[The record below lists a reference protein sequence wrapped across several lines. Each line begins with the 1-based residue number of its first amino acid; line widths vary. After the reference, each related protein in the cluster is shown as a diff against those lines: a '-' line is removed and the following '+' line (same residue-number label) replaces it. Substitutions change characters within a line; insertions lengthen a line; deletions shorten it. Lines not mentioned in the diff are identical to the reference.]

1 MLISMLLFAL
11 FVVEAN
17 LKLFSK
23 LETRFYSQAK
33 IAEKMHQLDQTGEE
47 LDSYISD
54 LLSVLGDYAQ
64 KPEVFS
70 YHEHNPSEKSV
81 TARRNVTENLFR
93 QLPALS
99 GIRIIDVNGRNV
111 HYSSFDE
118 SDLLKENGLTKIY
131 KNYNDII
138 KDSDEID
145 FSLLKTGNGEK
156 PKLFLDADRNRLII
170 SQPFFWFEKYQGGN
184 IIFYFDF
191 ISLRQI
197 FVDMNIFS
205 FTEEFRI
212 FSDSD
217 YKGGLVLD
225 LPKAY
230 EKEFKA
236 SILEKWTEDKNY
248 SDNQA
253 PKIILT
259 STDGNYWTL
268 LTSAKSKYFKVSGV
282 WPKSSFELSKDLI
295 WLVYVCVFITIFLV
309 TYLLF
314 SFSSDPVTV
323 TKKKIRS
330 IQLGI
335 IQEYIAEKKEVD
347 WNRIGE
353 QIQFRK
359 KEILDSL
366 KKDLL
371 KKSGKNREKIEEL
384 LENGWNDLVNVFT
397 SRSQKSQTNS
407 VQAQVPGFSMEELRR
422 MIEDVLKNVK
432 LPVESVVQSP
442 AVEPAAGAASPA
454 DEVEEIEEVEEVDD
468 AEPAEEVEEIEE
480 VEELDDAEPVEEVEE
495 IEEVEELD
503 DAEPVEEVDDAE
515 PVEEV
520 EEIEGVEELDDAE
533 PVEEVDEVEEIEEV
547 EELDDAEPVEEVEEV
562 DDAEPADEVEEIE
575 EVEELDD
582 AEPVEE
588 VEEVDDAE
596 PADEVEEIEE
606 VEELDDVEPVDEVE
620 EVEEIEE
627 VEELD
632 DAEPVEEVKEVDGA
646 EPDDEVEELDDAE
659 PVEEV
664 EEIEEVEELDD
675 VEPLE
680 EVEETEPLEE
690 LPEYDEFGPDNDSP
704 LEEKKNTFYSVENLF
719 PDKHEYFED
728 VESFIRSD
736 RFASVD
742 DLFAEEIALGSG
754 VIQDNNH
761 SSKIMDFKITKV
773 SEIYDTLSEL
783 EEVTVPESKPYF
795 AMTEFAKNDR
805 EIKDLQAAEADTE
818 VIKEKDGVFQISEN
832 MDFSSP
838 VYDKSFK
845 ALVDSVLK
853 K

>member
-1 MLISMLLFAL
+1 MLITMLLFAL

-33 IAEKMHQLDQTGEE
+33 IAEKMHQLDQAGEE

-236 SILEKWTEDKNY
+236 SIIEKWTEDKNY

-442 AVEPAAGAASPA
+442 AVEPAAGAATPA
-454 DEVEEIEEVEEVDD
+454 DEVEEIEEVEELDD
-468 AEPAEEVEEIEE
+468 AEPVEEVEELDDAEPVEEVEELDDAEPVEE

-503 DAEPVEEVDDAE
+503 DAEPVEEVEEIEEVEEVDDAE
-515 PVEEV
+515 P
-520 EEIEGVEELDDAE
+520 
-533 PVEEVDEVEEIEEV
+533 VDEVEEIEEV

-562 DDAEPADEVEEIE
+562 DDAEP
-575 EVEELDD
+575 
-582 AEPVEE
+582 
-588 VEEVDDAE
+588 
-596 PADEVEEIEE
+596 
-606 VEELDDVEPVDEVE
+606 VDE
-620 EVEEIEE
+620 
-627 VEELD
+627 
-632 DAEPVEEVKEVDGA
+632 
-646 EPDDEVEELDDAE
+646 
-659 PVEEV
+659 VEEV

-680 EVEETEPLEE
+680 ELEETEPLEE

-704 LEEKKNTFYSVENLF
+704 VEEKKNTFYSVENLF

-805 EIKDLQAAEADTE
+805 EIKALQAAEADTE

>member
-33 IAEKMHQLDQTGEE
+33 IAEKMHQLDQAGEE

-442 AVEPAAGAASPA
+442 AVEPSAGAATPA
-454 DEVEEIEEVEEVDD
+454 DEVEEIEEVEELDD
-468 AEPAEEVEEIEE
+468 AEPVEE
-480 VEELDDAEPVEEVEE
+480 VEELDDAEPVEEVEEADDAEPVEEVEE

-503 DAEPVEEVDDAE
+503 DAEPVEEV
-515 PVEEV
+515 
-520 EEIEGVEELDDAE
+520 EEIED
-533 PVEEVDEVEEIEEV
+533 V
-547 EELDDAEPVEEVEEV
+547 EELDDAEPVEEVEE
-562 DDAEPADEVEEIE
+562 
-575 EVEELDD
+575 LDD
-582 AEPVEE
+582 AEPL
-588 VEEVDDAE
+588 
-596 PADEVEEIEE
+596 
-606 VEELDDVEPVDEVE
+606 EEL
-620 EVEEIEE
+620 
-627 VEELD
+627 
-632 DAEPVEEVKEVDGA
+632 
-646 EPDDEVEELDDAE
+646 
-659 PVEEV
+659 
-664 EEIEEVEELDD
+664 
-675 VEPLE
+675 
-680 EVEETEPLEE
+680 EETEPLEE

-704 LEEKKNTFYSVENLF
+704 VEEKKNTFYSVENLF

>member
-1 MLISMLLFAL
+1 MLITMLLFAL

-33 IAEKMHQLDQTGEE
+33 IAEKMHQLDQAGEE

-236 SILEKWTEDKNY
+236 SIIEKWTEDKNY

-442 AVEPAAGAASPA
+442 AVEPAAGAATPA
-454 DEVEEIEEVEEVDD
+454 DEVEEIEEVEELDD
-468 AEPAEEVEEIEE
+468 AEPVEEVEELDDAEPVEE

-503 DAEPVEEVDDAE
+503 DAEPVEEVEEIEEVEEVDDAE
-515 PVEEV
+515 P
-520 EEIEGVEELDDAE
+520 
-533 PVEEVDEVEEIEEV
+533 VDEVEEIEEV

-562 DDAEPADEVEEIE
+562 DDAEP
-575 EVEELDD
+575 
-582 AEPVEE
+582 
-588 VEEVDDAE
+588 
-596 PADEVEEIEE
+596 
-606 VEELDDVEPVDEVE
+606 VDE
-620 EVEEIEE
+620 
-627 VEELD
+627 
-632 DAEPVEEVKEVDGA
+632 
-646 EPDDEVEELDDAE
+646 
-659 PVEEV
+659 VEEV

-680 EVEETEPLEE
+680 ELEETEPLEE

-704 LEEKKNTFYSVENLF
+704 VEEKKNTFYSVENLF

-805 EIKDLQAAEADTE
+805 EIKALQAAEADTE

>member
-33 IAEKMHQLDQTGEE
+33 IAEKMHQLDQAGEE

-442 AVEPAAGAASPA
+442 AVEPAAGAATPA
-454 DEVEEIEEVEEVDD
+454 DEVEEIEEVEELDD
-468 AEPAEEVEEIEE
+468 AEPADEVEEIEE

-503 DAEPVEEVDDAE
+503 DAEPVEEV
-515 PVEEV
+515 EEV
-520 EEIEGVEELDDAE
+520 
-533 PVEEVDEVEEIEEV
+533 
-547 EELDDAEPVEEVEEV
+547 
-562 DDAEPADEVEEIE
+562 
-575 EVEELDD
+575 
-582 AEPVEE
+582 
-588 VEEVDDAE
+588 
-596 PADEVEEIEE
+596 
-606 VEELDDVEPVDEVE
+606 
-620 EVEEIEE
+620 
-627 VEELD
+627 
-632 DAEPVEEVKEVDGA
+632 
-646 EPDDEVEELDDAE
+646 DDAE

-675 VEPLE
+675 VEPVEEVEEIEEVEEVDDAEPVEEVEEIEEVGEVDDAEPVEEVEEIEEVEELDDAEPLE
-680 EVEETEPLEE
+680 ELEETEPLEE

>member
-33 IAEKMHQLDQTGEE
+33 IAEKMHQLDQAGEE

-359 KEILDSL
+359 KEILDRL

-407 VQAQVPGFSMEELRR
+407 VQTQVPGFSMEELRR

-454 DEVEEIEEVEEVDD
+454 DEVEEIEEVEELDD
-468 AEPAEEVEEIEE
+468 AEPVEEVEE
-480 VEELDDAEPVEEVEE
+480 VDDAEPVEEVEE

-503 DAEPVEEVDDAE
+503 E
-515 PVEEV
+515 
-520 EEIEGVEELDDAE
+520 
-533 PVEEVDEVEEIEEV
+533 
-547 EELDDAEPVEEVEEV
+547 
-562 DDAEPADEVEEIE
+562 
-575 EVEELDD
+575 
-582 AEPVEE
+582 
-588 VEEVDDAE
+588 
-596 PADEVEEIEE
+596 
-606 VEELDDVEPVDEVE
+606 
-620 EVEEIEE
+620 
-627 VEELD
+627 
-632 DAEPVEEVKEVDGA
+632 
-646 EPDDEVEELDDAE
+646 AE

-680 EVEETEPLEE
+680 GLEETEPLEE

-704 LEEKKNTFYSVENLF
+704 VEEKKNTFYSVENLF

>member
-1 MLISMLLFAL
+1 MTSGQKISFSMLISMLLFAL

-17 LKLFSK
+17 LKLFST

-33 IAEKMHQLDQTGEE
+33 IAEKMHQLDQAGEE

-138 KDSDEID
+138 KDCDEID

-442 AVEPAAGAASPA
+442 AVEPAAGAATPA

-468 AEPAEEVEEIEE
+468 AEPVEEVEKIEEVEELDDAEPVEEVEEIDDAEPVEEVEELDDAEPADEVEEIEE

-503 DAEPVEEVDDAE
+503 DAEPVEEV
-515 PVEEV
+515 
-520 EEIEGVEELDDAE
+520 
-533 PVEEVDEVEEIEEV
+533 
-547 EELDDAEPVEEVEEV
+547 
-562 DDAEPADEVEEIE
+562 
-575 EVEELDD
+575 
-582 AEPVEE
+582 
-588 VEEVDDAE
+588 
-596 PADEVEEIEE
+596 
-606 VEELDDVEPVDEVE
+606 
-620 EVEEIEE
+620 
-627 VEELD
+627 
-632 DAEPVEEVKEVDGA
+632 
-646 EPDDEVEELDDAE
+646 EELDDAE

-680 EVEETEPLEE
+680 ELEETEPLEE

>member
-33 IAEKMHQLDQTGEE
+33 IAEKMHQLDQAGEE

-407 VQAQVPGFSMEELRR
+407 VQAQVPGFSMEEFRR

-442 AVEPAAGAASPA
+442 AVEPAAGAATPA
-454 DEVEEIEEVEEVDD
+454 DEVEEIEEVEELDD
-468 AEPAEEVEEIEE
+468 AEPADEVEEIEE

-503 DAEPVEEVDDAE
+503 DAEPVEEV
-515 PVEEV
+515 EEV
-520 EEIEGVEELDDAE
+520 
-533 PVEEVDEVEEIEEV
+533 
-547 EELDDAEPVEEVEEV
+547 
-562 DDAEPADEVEEIE
+562 
-575 EVEELDD
+575 
-582 AEPVEE
+582 
-588 VEEVDDAE
+588 
-596 PADEVEEIEE
+596 
-606 VEELDDVEPVDEVE
+606 
-620 EVEEIEE
+620 
-627 VEELD
+627 
-632 DAEPVEEVKEVDGA
+632 
-646 EPDDEVEELDDAE
+646 DDAE

-675 VEPLE
+675 VEPVEEVEEIEEVEEVDDAEPVEEVEEIEEVGEVDDAEPVEEVEEIEEVEELDDAEPLE
-680 EVEETEPLEE
+680 ELEETEPLEE

>member
-1 MLISMLLFAL
+1 MLITMLLFAL

-33 IAEKMHQLDQTGEE
+33 IAEKMHQLDQAGEE

-432 LPVESVVQSP
+432 LPVESVVQSS

-454 DEVEEIEEVEEVDD
+454 D
-468 AEPAEEVEEIEE
+468 EVEEIEE

-503 DAEPVEEVDDAE
+503 DAEPVEEVEELDDVE
-515 PVEEV
+515 PVEE
-520 EEIEGVEELDDAE
+520 IEELDDAE
-533 PVEEVDEVEEIEEV
+533 PADEVDEIEEV
-547 EELDDAEPVEEVEEV
+547 EELDDAEPVE
-562 DDAEPADEVEEIE
+562 
-575 EVEELDD
+575 
-582 AEPVEE
+582 
-588 VEEVDDAE
+588 
-596 PADEVEEIEE
+596 
-606 VEELDDVEPVDEVE
+606 
-620 EVEEIEE
+620 
-627 VEELD
+627 
-632 DAEPVEEVKEVDGA
+632 
-646 EPDDEVEELDDAE
+646 EVEELDDAE

-675 VEPLE
+675 AEPVEEVDEIEEVEELDDVEPLE
-680 EVEETEPLEE
+680 ELEETEPLEE

>member
-33 IAEKMHQLDQTGEE
+33 SAEKMHQLDQAGEE

-359 KEILDSL
+359 KEILDRF

-442 AVEPAAGAASPA
+442 AVEPAAGAATPA
-454 DEVEEIEEVEEVDD
+454 DEVEEIEEVEELND
-468 AEPAEEVEEIEE
+468 AEPVEEVEEVEAIEEVEDLDDVEPVEEVEAIEE

-503 DAEPVEEVDDAE
+503 DAEPVEEV
-515 PVEEV
+515 
-520 EEIEGVEELDDAE
+520 EEL
-533 PVEEVDEVEEIEEV
+533 EEIEEV
-547 EELDDAEPVEEVEEV
+547 EELNDAEPVEEVEEV
-562 DDAEPADEVEEIE
+562 E
-575 EVEELDD
+575 EV
-582 AEPVEE
+582 
-588 VEEVDDAE
+588 
-596 PADEVEEIEE
+596 
-606 VEELDDVEPVDEVE
+606 
-620 EVEEIEE
+620 
-627 VEELD
+627 
-632 DAEPVEEVKEVDGA
+632 
-646 EPDDEVEELDDAE
+646 DDAE

-675 VEPLE
+675 VEPVEEVEELDDAEPVEEVEAIEEIEELDDVEPLE
-680 EVEETEPLEE
+680 ELEETEPLEE

>member
-1 MLISMLLFAL
+1 MLITMLLFAL

-33 IAEKMHQLDQTGEE
+33 IAEKMHQLDQAGEE

-359 KEILDSL
+359 KEILDRL

-442 AVEPAAGAASPA
+442 AVEPAAGAATPA
-454 DEVEEIEEVEEVDD
+454 DEVEEIEEVEDLDDAEPVEEVEKIEEVEELDA

-503 DAEPVEEVDDAE
+503 DAEPVEEV
-515 PVEEV
+515 
-520 EEIEGVEELDDAE
+520 
-533 PVEEVDEVEEIEEV
+533 
-547 EELDDAEPVEEVEEV
+547 
-562 DDAEPADEVEEIE
+562 
-575 EVEELDD
+575 
-582 AEPVEE
+582 
-588 VEEVDDAE
+588 
-596 PADEVEEIEE
+596 
-606 VEELDDVEPVDEVE
+606 
-620 EVEEIEE
+620 
-627 VEELD
+627 
-632 DAEPVEEVKEVDGA
+632 KEV
-646 EPDDEVEELDDAE
+646 DDAE

-675 VEPLE
+675 AEPVDEVEEVEELDDAETVEEVEEVDDAEPVEEVEEIEEVEELDDAEPLE
-680 EVEETEPLEE
+680 ELEETEPLEE

-704 LEEKKNTFYSVENLF
+704 VEEKKNTFYSVENLF

-818 VIKEKDGVFQISEN
+818 VIKEKDGVFQISDN

>member
-33 IAEKMHQLDQTGEE
+33 IAEKMHQLDQAGEE

-442 AVEPAAGAASPA
+442 AVEPAASAATP
-454 DEVEEIEEVEEVDD
+454 V
-468 AEPAEEVEEIEE
+468 EEVEEIEE
-480 VEELDDAEPVEEVEE
+480 VGEVDDAEPVEEVEE

-503 DAEPVEEVDDAE
+503 DAEPL
-515 PVEEV
+515 
-520 EEIEGVEELDDAE
+520 EEL
-533 PVEEVDEVEEIEEV
+533 
-547 EELDDAEPVEEVEEV
+547 
-562 DDAEPADEVEEIE
+562 
-575 EVEELDD
+575 
-582 AEPVEE
+582 
-588 VEEVDDAE
+588 
-596 PADEVEEIEE
+596 
-606 VEELDDVEPVDEVE
+606 
-620 EVEEIEE
+620 
-627 VEELD
+627 
-632 DAEPVEEVKEVDGA
+632 
-646 EPDDEVEELDDAE
+646 
-659 PVEEV
+659 
-664 EEIEEVEELDD
+664 
-675 VEPLE
+675 
-680 EVEETEPLEE
+680 EETEPLEE

>member
-1 MLISMLLFAL
+1 MLITMLLFAL

-33 IAEKMHQLDQTGEE
+33 IAEKMHQLDQAGEE

-442 AVEPAAGAASPA
+442 AVETAAGAATPA
-454 DEVEEIEEVEEVDD
+454 EEVEEIEEVEELDDAEPVEEVEEVDD
-468 AEPAEEVEEIEE
+468 AEPVEEVEELDDAEPVDEVEEVDDAGPVEEVEEIEE

-495 IEEVEELD
+495 IEEVEE
-503 DAEPVEEVDDAE
+503 VDDAE
-515 PVEEV
+515 PVDEV
-520 EEIEGVEELDDAE
+520 EAIEEVEELDDAE
-533 PVEEVDEVEEIEEV
+533 PVDEVDEVEEIEEV
-547 EELDDAEPVEEVEEV
+547 EELDDA
-562 DDAEPADEVEEIE
+562 
-575 EVEELDD
+575 
-582 AEPVEE
+582 
-588 VEEVDDAE
+588 
-596 PADEVEEIEE
+596 
-606 VEELDDVEPVDEVE
+606 
-620 EVEEIEE
+620 
-627 VEELD
+627 
-632 DAEPVEEVKEVDGA
+632 
-646 EPDDEVEELDDAE
+646 
-659 PVEEV
+659 
-664 EEIEEVEELDD
+664 
-675 VEPLE
+675 EPLE

-704 LEEKKNTFYSVENLF
+704 VEEKKNTFYSVENLF

-773 SEIYDTLSEL
+773 SEIYDTFSEL

>member
-1 MLISMLLFAL
+1 MTSGQKISFSMLITMLLFAL

-33 IAEKMHQLDQTGEE
+33 IAEKMHQLDQAGEE

-359 KEILDSL
+359 KEILDRL

-442 AVEPAAGAASPA
+442 AVEPAAGAATPA
-454 DEVEEIEEVEEVDD
+454 DEVEEIEEVEDLDDAEPVEEVEKIEEVEELDA

-503 DAEPVEEVDDAE
+503 DAEPVEEV
-515 PVEEV
+515 
-520 EEIEGVEELDDAE
+520 
-533 PVEEVDEVEEIEEV
+533 
-547 EELDDAEPVEEVEEV
+547 
-562 DDAEPADEVEEIE
+562 
-575 EVEELDD
+575 
-582 AEPVEE
+582 
-588 VEEVDDAE
+588 
-596 PADEVEEIEE
+596 
-606 VEELDDVEPVDEVE
+606 
-620 EVEEIEE
+620 
-627 VEELD
+627 
-632 DAEPVEEVKEVDGA
+632 KEV
-646 EPDDEVEELDDAE
+646 DDAE

-675 VEPLE
+675 AEPVDEVEEVEELDDAETVEEVEEVDDAEPVEEVEEIEEVEELDDAEPLE
-680 EVEETEPLEE
+680 ELEETEPLEE

-704 LEEKKNTFYSVENLF
+704 VEEKKNTFYSVENLF

-818 VIKEKDGVFQISEN
+818 VIKEKDGVFQISDN

>member
-33 IAEKMHQLDQTGEE
+33 IAEKMHQLDQAGEE

-145 FSLLKTGNGEK
+145 FSLLKTENGEK

-432 LPVESVVQSP
+432 IPVESVVQSP
-442 AVEPAAGAASPA
+442 AVEPAAGAAAPA
-454 DEVEEIEEVEEVDD
+454 GQLEEVEEPGDAEPLEEVEELEDVEEIDEVDELDEAEPAEEVEEIEEVEDLDDAEPVEEAEEVDDAEPVEEVEEIEEVEELDD
-468 AEPAEEVEEIEE
+468 AEPVDEVEEIEE

-503 DAEPVEEVDDAE
+503 D
-515 PVEEV
+515 
-520 EEIEGVEELDDAE
+520 
-533 PVEEVDEVEEIEEV
+533 
-547 EELDDAEPVEEVEEV
+547 
-562 DDAEPADEVEEIE
+562 
-575 EVEELDD
+575 
-582 AEPVEE
+582 
-588 VEEVDDAE
+588 
-596 PADEVEEIEE
+596 
-606 VEELDDVEPVDEVE
+606 
-620 EVEEIEE
+620 
-627 VEELD
+627 
-632 DAEPVEEVKEVDGA
+632 
-646 EPDDEVEELDDAE
+646 
-659 PVEEV
+659 
-664 EEIEEVEELDD
+664 

-680 EVEETEPLEE
+680 ELEETEPLEE

-728 VESFIRSD
+728 AEAFIRSD

-838 VYDKSFK
+838 SYDKSFK
-845 ALVDSVLK
+845 ALVDSVLRK
-853 K
+853 

>member
-1 MLISMLLFAL
+1 MLITMLLFAL

-33 IAEKMHQLDQTGEE
+33 IAEKMQQLDQAGEE

-442 AVEPAAGAASPA
+442 AVEPAAGAATPA
-454 DEVEEIEEVEEVDD
+454 DEVEEIEEVEELDDAEPVDEVEEVEEIEEVEELDDAEQVEEVEEVDDAEPVEEVEEIEEVEELDDAEPVDEVEEVEEIEEVEELDDVEPVEEVEELDD

-503 DAEPVEEVDDAE
+503 DA
-515 PVEEV
+515 
-520 EEIEGVEELDDAE
+520 
-533 PVEEVDEVEEIEEV
+533 
-547 EELDDAEPVEEVEEV
+547 
-562 DDAEPADEVEEIE
+562 
-575 EVEELDD
+575 
-582 AEPVEE
+582 
-588 VEEVDDAE
+588 
-596 PADEVEEIEE
+596 
-606 VEELDDVEPVDEVE
+606 
-620 EVEEIEE
+620 
-627 VEELD
+627 
-632 DAEPVEEVKEVDGA
+632 
-646 EPDDEVEELDDAE
+646 
-659 PVEEV
+659 
-664 EEIEEVEELDD
+664 
-675 VEPLE
+675 EPLE

-838 VYDKSFK
+838 SYDKSFK